1 MRVRE
6 AGNGEQYL
14 RVTPSDIPVY
24 ENPFLY
30 LADVIRGKTDP
41 GEHGLYSLNTNVT
54 VVRILEAARQS
65 AKAGKTIYLDSSTG
79 RSLHVLPIAPTEILQ
94 RYFGYDRF
102 RTHQEKIIENVL
114 KKIHSLVLL

>member
-1 MRVRE
+1 MAVYGDKGYIITTNSTDMRVRE

-65 AKAGKTIYLDSSTG
+65 AKAGIG
-79 RSLHVLPIAPTEILQ
+79 RASCRESVCQ
-94 RYFGYDRF
+94 
-102 RTHQEKIIENVL
+102 
-114 KKIHSLVLL
+114 